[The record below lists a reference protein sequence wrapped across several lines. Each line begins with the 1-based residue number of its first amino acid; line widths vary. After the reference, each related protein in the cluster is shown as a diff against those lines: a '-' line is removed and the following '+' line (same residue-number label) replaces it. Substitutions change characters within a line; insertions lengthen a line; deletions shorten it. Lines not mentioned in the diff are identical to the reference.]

1 MPDEQ
6 RPGTAP
12 SQPISISDVSGTSL
26 LRLARASRDAAKKKL
41 RGLSSQQQAHACV
54 ELRPESR
61 SEFLLLLDH
70 PERVV
75 PLLPDSEV
83 CLTVRGAGMTDGAW
97 LLELSTPEQRRA
109 CYDLDCWKATR
120 FEPDRFAEWNEA
132 LIEAGP
138 ETLAEAVRES
148 DLELWILWLR
158 AQVDLVITGKED
170 TPPIGAISVDG
181 VVHLVPHEGVDPAP
195 VEQLA
200 RTLAGESGREYW
212 QLVYGVMFESPSAM
226 EEDALRWRNSRLTD
240 LGFPDREQALE
251 IYARLRPDAVPERA
265 AHPSGP
271 GLVAATRLPRQ
282 LQYTLVGEALQKLP
296 PDRAADVL
304 GYVLAVA
311 NAVAVADDAVLS
323 DSESLPRA
331 LEKAVRGI
339 DAGLRELSRAR
350 GQPLEQV
357 LDRTVPVDLFR
368 IGATVEP
375 SLRKPWVPPDDEED
389 E

>member
-41 RGLSSQQQAHACV
+41 RGLSSQQQAQACV
-54 ELRPESR
+54 EVRPESR

-75 PLLPDSEV
+75 PLLPESEV

-120 FEPDRFAEWNEA
+120 FEPDRFAEWNAA

-251 IYARLRPDAVPERA
+251 IYDCPASSRTRWWARRSRSFPPTGPPTCSGTCWRSPMRSRWRTTPCSPTQRA
-265 AHPSGP
+265 C
-271 GLVAATRLPRQ
+271 
-282 LQYTLVGEALQKLP
+282 
-296 PDRAADVL
+296 
-304 GYVLAVA
+304 
-311 NAVAVADDAVLS
+311 
-323 DSESLPRA
+323 
-331 LEKAVRGI
+331 
-339 DAGLRELSRAR
+339 RAR
-350 GQPLEQV
+350 SRRPFAASTRVCASCPG
-357 LDRTVPVDLFR
+357 R
-368 IGATVEP
+368 GA
-375 SLRKPWVPPDDEED
+375 SR
-389 E
+389 